1 MLLIYSFFYAQNLGI
16 SIKKTKFVH
25 NSLTN
30 DISGLMKNAA
40 SSVNIGKLE
49 ISSEILRALAHP
61 LRMQIL
67 EYIDQHKTVNV
78 NKIYNNLS
86 LEQSIT
92 SQHLKTLRSAGLVH
106 AYREGKMIHYTIDY
120 DKLHIAVK
128 AVNRFL
134 EK

>member
-1 MLLIYSFFYAQNLGI
+1 MFF
-16 SIKKTKFVH
+16 
-25 NSLTN
+25 LTN
-30 DISGLMKNAA
+30 DLSFNMKNTP

-49 ISSEILRALAHP
+49 ISSDILRALAHP

-67 EYIDQHKTVNV
+67 EYIDSHKTVNV

-92 SQHLKTLRSAGLVH
+92 SQHLKTLRSVGLVH

-120 DKLHIAVK
+120 DKLHVAVK
-128 AVNRFL
+128 AVNTFL
-134 EK
+134 DK